1 MQVETSIFN
10 NCVLQRNG
18 SNVSEAF
25 ISGTTNAVGAVVVQ
39 VSRGGRVLAGFRG
52 KQVGQAKNGRFE
64 GWVTGVPVGGPYRI
78 EMRVLDA
85 AGKIADHAAVTN
97 VLVGDVWLLAGQSNM
112 EGVAR
117 RSNALPTHPMVRA
130 FFMDDHWGVARDPL
144 HALWAAVDK
153 VHAIIGCPTLK
164 KDRYVGP
171 GMAFAQE
178 MWRLTRVPQ
187 GLIAAAHGGTSME
200 QWNPA
205 RKDEGTN
212 SLYGA
217 ALRRIQKNG
226 GRIAG
231 VAWYQGESDCGAQQV
246 DLYTSRM
253 RELVAALRHDCN
265 HALLPFVAVQISRV
279 VETDV
284 NGWNIIREQQ
294 RQLPQSIDHLALVP
308 AIDLTLDDAIHI
320 GGSDINRLGRRMA
333 QAMGNLRG
341 DKKAHRAPIRLKS
354 IEIGQIEDNGAVEVV
369 AAFADVVGKLVASG
383 RPVGF
388 TVVNDQRAVNVV
400 DVKLQGSKARILTRL
415 TFQEAAGAAIYYGYG
430 CNPVC
435 NITDE
440 ADRSIPAF
448 GPLRLSATQ

>member
-1 MQVETSIFN
+1 MKIESSIFN
-10 NCVLQRNG
+10 HCVLQRNG
-18 SNVSEAF
+18 GNVSEAVF
-25 ISGTTNAVGAVVVQ
+25 GGATDAVGTVTIQ
-39 VSRGGRVLAGFRG
+39 VSRGGRVLTGFRD
-52 KQVGQAKNGRFE
+52 KKVGQAKDGRLE
-64 GWVTGVPVGGPYRI
+64 GWVKGVPVGGPYRI
-78 EMRVLDA
+78 DVRVLDA
-85 AGKIADHAAVTN
+85 VGKVVDRATITN

-153 VHAIIGCPTLK
+153 VHGVIGCPALK

-178 MWRLTRVPQ
+178 MWRLTKVPQ

-200 QWNPA
+200 QWNPG

-217 ALRRIQKNG
+217 ALRRVHKNG

-246 DLYTSRM
+246 ELYTARM
-253 RELVAALRHDCN
+253 RELVAALRRDCGN
-265 HALLPFVAVQISRV
+265 ASLPWVAVQISRV
-279 VETDV
+279 VETDS
-284 NGWNIIREQQ
+284 NWWNIIREQQ
-294 RQLPQSIDHLALVP
+294 RQLPQTIDHLAMVP

-320 GGSDINRLGRRMA
+320 GGSDINLLGRRMA
-333 QAMGNLRG
+333 QAMANLCG
-341 DKKAHRAPIRLKS
+341 EKKAPRPPIRLKS
-354 IEIGQIEDNGAVEVV
+354 VEIGQIEDNGAVEVV
-369 AAFADVVGKLVASG
+369 ATFADVVGKLVACQ

-388 TVVNDQRAVNVV
+388 AVVNEQRSVNVV

-415 TFQEAAGAAIYYGYG
+415 TLQEAANATLYYGYG

-448 GPLRLSATQ
+448 GPVPLSATK

>member
-1 MQVETSIFN
+1 MQIEASIFN
-10 NCVLQRNG
+10 HCVLQRNG
-18 SNVSEAF
+18 GNVSDAP
-25 ISGTTNAVGAVVVQ
+25 ISGATDAVGDVKIH
-39 VSRGGRVLAGFRG
+39 VSRAGRVPAGFRG
-52 KQVGQAKNGRFE
+52 KKIGTAKNGRFT
-64 GWVTGVPVGGPYRI
+64 GRVTGLPVGGPYQI
-78 EMRVLDA
+78 EVQVLDA
-85 AGKIADHAAVTN
+85 TGKIADRATITD

-117 RSNALPTHPMVRA
+117 RINALPRHPMVRA

-153 VHAIIGCPTLK
+153 VHGIIGCPALK

-178 MWRLTRVPQ
+178 MWRLTKVPQ

-200 QWNPA
+200 QWSPA
-205 RKDEGTN
+205 RRGEGTN

-217 ALRRIQKNG
+217 ALRRVQKNG

-231 VAWYQGESDCGAQQV
+231 VAWYQGESDCGDQAAA
-246 DLYTSRM
+246 LYTARM
-253 RELVAALRHDCN
+253 RDLVAAMRRDFG
-265 HALLPFVAVQISRV
+265 HAPLPFVAVQISRV
-279 VETDV
+279 VETDS
-284 NGWNIIREQQ
+284 NWWNIIREQQ
-294 RQLPQSIDHLALVP
+294 RQLPNSIAHLAVVP

-333 QAMGNLRG
+333 QAMGHLCRAR
-341 DKKAHRAPIRLKS
+341 KAHRVPIRLQS
-354 IEIGQIEDNGAVEVV
+354 IAIGQIEDNGAAEVV
-369 AAFADVVGKLVASG
+369 ATFSDVIGKLVACG

-388 TVVNDQRAVNVV
+388 AVVSEARAVNVV
-400 DVKLQGSKARILTRL
+400 DVKLQGNKARILTRL
-415 TFQEAAGAAIYYGYG
+415 NAQEATNAVIYYGYG

-448 GPLRLSATQ
+448 GPVRLSAAK